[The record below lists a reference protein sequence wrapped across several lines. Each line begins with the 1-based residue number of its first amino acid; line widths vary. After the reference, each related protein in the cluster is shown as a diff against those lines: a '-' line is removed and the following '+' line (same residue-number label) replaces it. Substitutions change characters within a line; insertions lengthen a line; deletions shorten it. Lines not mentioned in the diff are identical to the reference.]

1 MSKGGTDLAITGSWL
16 GARFAPGGR
25 ASPPPVHPRKHDHH
39 DPADHRHAYRPHKS
53 NFSLAFGLTIA
64 LVAVCVGGALG
75 LVGREPPPSFG
86 ELKTALGISVAG
98 GVPTFDIEQVDF
110 INRLDGIGCSRQ
122 AESFEG
128 PYLYLYYKVREGQAQ
143 IVLDRSAWQVG
154 KARIKQIALR

>member
-1 MSKGGTDLAITGSWL
+1 MAALA
-16 GARFAPGGR
+16 
-25 ASPPPVHPRKHDHH
+25 
-39 DPADHRHAYRPHKS
+39 
-53 NFSLAFGLTIA
+53 
-64 LVAVCVGGALG
+64 

-154 KARIKQIALR
+154 TARIKQIALR